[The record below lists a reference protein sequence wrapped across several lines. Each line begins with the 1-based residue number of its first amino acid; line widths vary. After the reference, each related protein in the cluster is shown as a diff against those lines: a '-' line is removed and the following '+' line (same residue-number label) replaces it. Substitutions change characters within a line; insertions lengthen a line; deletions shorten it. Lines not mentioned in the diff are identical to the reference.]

1 VAAAAAQAQFV
12 VSLLGVEVDDKK
24 GSRQQGLRA
33 LREGDW
39 YDGFGDR

>member
-12 VSLLGVEVDDKK
+12 VSLLGVEVDDKM
-24 GSRQQGLRA
+24 GSRQQDLRA

-39 YDGFGDR
+39 CDGFGDR